1 MRVDFLQV
9 LYCVMVFTM
18 ARCLCLFADQVNTE
32 YVKVLVASAQQIQT
46 SVIEE
51 ERQALKMHMTSAE
64 VSAIGIRKCE
74 TFLCGNLLAL
84 HDLFLSFVCFICVQ
98 LCKMVALRMN
108 FEISIYTSRIYQL
121 LKK

>member
-18 ARCLCLFADQVNTE
+18 AGCLCLFADQVNTE

-84 HDLFLSFVCFICVQ
+84 HDLFLSFVCFMCS
-98 LCKMVALRMN
+98 AL
-108 FEISIYTSRIYQL
+108 
-121 LKK
+121 